1 MKLNNQPHYI
11 LLLILF
17 IYFIHLNGYGAE
29 FYPLDSLPTTRDG
42 KTNDYLFPVKP
53 GQRNQLSGNFSEIRP
68 NHFHSGI
75 DVKIGGVDGEP
86 ILSIADG
93 YVYRI
98 KVSSFGYG
106 NVIYIKHFNGQSS
119 VYAHLRN
126 LSPKIMDF
134 MRKEMYFAQKNELE
148 VFPDPEMLPVKRG
161 EIIGNGG
168 NTGSSGGP
176 HLHFEIRDSLDRAID
191 PFRFGF
197 KEVLDKTPP
206 ILYKVAFK
214 PLDIDSRVNGKF
226 QRQEYAGVIE
236 GGRYILPD
244 LIKISGRVGVE
255 VYAVDKMDG
264 VNNVFGI
271 PVYELMDGEKPLY
284 RIDVDHVDFNKGRF
298 LLTHTHQN
306 RFIRL
311 YQYPNNPMPIYEPDS
326 ITAGAVTAEIG
337 ERKKLQVNMKD
348 FFGNTRIVTM
358 LIEGEKPAIH
368 LGNTLNK
375 TNQSTS
381 ISYERNIMMI
391 QTGYSEW
398 GTLAKV
404 FVRSLEME
412 IPPAYSMDGRR
423 IYLWDMEYGIPD
435 SIDLCTETIKPEV
448 LFKVPFGEEFTFIN
462 NDAEIRFLDN
472 TLLDDLYLRLEK
484 RLNNGKT
491 VLKINAPSEYL
502 QSNMEVLMRNPGI
515 IGDKKYL
522 HVYQQSENG
531 RKSFVGGEWESDDI
545 RFKTRNF
552 GTFVIDEDRTPP
564 TIVPVRINSSELRFV
579 IKDEKSGIRD
589 FEVLVEGKWVLMRY
603 EHKQNVIWSEK
614 IDKQP
619 FKGDVLLK
627 VRDMAGNEKS
637 YSTTIK

>member
-1 MKLNNQPHYI
+1 MKSSNFPHFL
-11 LLLILF
+11 LLLISIGLS
-17 IYFIHLNGYGAE
+17 IQLNSYAANISL
-29 FYPLDSLPTTRDG
+29 LDSLPPTGAIKPT
-42 KTNDYLFPVKP
+42 DYLFHVKP
-53 GQRNQLSGNFSEIRP
+53 GQRNLLSGNFSEIRP

-98 KVSSFGYG
+98 KISSFGYG
-106 NVIYIKHFNGQSS
+106 NVLYIKHHNGQSS

-134 MRKEMYFAQKNELE
+134 MRKEMYFAEKNELE
-148 VFPDPEMLPVKRG
+148 VFPDPEFLPVKRG

-191 PFRFGF
+191 PLIFGF
-197 KEVLDKTPP
+197 KEVVDKTPP
-206 ILYKVAFK
+206 ILYKIALK

-226 QRQEYAGVIE
+226 QRQEFTGVIE
-236 GGRYILPD
+236 GGRYILPN

-255 VYAVDKMDG
+255 IYGVDKMDG
-264 VNNVFGI
+264 VNNIFGVPI
-271 PVYELMDGEKPLY
+271 YELMDGEKPLY
-284 RIDVDHVDFNKGRF
+284 RINVDHVDFNKGRF

-311 YQYPNNPMPIYEPDS
+311 YQYPNNPMQLYEPDS
-326 ITAGAVTAEIG
+326 ISAGAVTAKIG

-358 LIEGEKPAIH
+358 LIEGEEIPFNI
-368 LGNTLNK
+368 GNNINK
-375 TNQSTS
+375 ANQSTS
-381 ISYERNIMMI
+381 IAYERNIMLI

-404 FVRSLEME
+404 FVKSLEME
-412 IPPAYSMDGRR
+412 IPPAYTVDGRR
-423 IYLWDMEYGIPD
+423 TYLWDMNYGVPD
-435 SIDLCTETIKPEV
+435 SVDLCTEVIRPEV
-448 LFKVPFGEEFTFIN
+448 LIKLLFNEKITFVN
-462 NDAEIRFLDN
+462 QDAEIKFSDN

-484 RLNNGKT
+484 KISTGKAS
-491 VLKINAPSEYL
+491 LKINSPNEFL
-502 QSNMEVLMRNPGI
+502 QSNMEVLFRNPGYQ
-515 IGDKKYL
+515 GDKKHI
-522 HVYQQSENG
+522 HVYQQAANG
-531 RKSFVGGEWESDDI
+531 RNSFVGGEWESDDI

-552 GTFVIDEDRTPP
+552 GTFVIDEDKTPP
-564 TIVPVRINSSELRFV
+564 SIVPVRLNSSELRFV
-579 IKDEKSGIRD
+579 IKDNKSGIKE
-589 FEVLVEGKWVLMRY
+589 FEAFVDGKWVLMRY

-627 VRDMAGNEKS
+627 VRDMAGNEAR
-637 YSTTIK
+637 YTTTIK

>member
-1 MKLNNQPHYI
+1 MKSSNSFYFSF
-11 LLLILF
+11 LLISFGFLF
-17 IYFIHLNGYGAE
+17 HWNSYALKLAQS
-29 FYPLDSLPTTRDG
+29 DSLPATDPI
-42 KTNDYLFPVKP
+42 KTADYLFPVKP
-53 GQRNQLSGNFSEIRP
+53 GQRNLLSGNFSEIRP

-98 KVSSFGYG
+98 KVSSYGYG
-106 NVIYIKHFNGQSS
+106 NVIYIKHHNGQSS

-148 VFPDPEMLPVKRG
+148 IFPDPEFLPVKRG

-176 HLHFEIRDSLDRAID
+176 HLHFEIRDSLDREID
-191 PFRFGF
+191 PFIFGF
-197 KEVLDKTPP
+197 KEVVDKTPP
-206 ILYKVAFK
+206 ILYKIALK

-226 QRQEYAGVIE
+226 QRQEFSGVME

-244 LIKISGRVGVE
+244 LIKISGRVGLE

-264 VNNVFGI
+264 VSNVFGVPI
-271 PVYELMDGEKPLY
+271 YELIDGEKPLY
-284 RIDVDHVDFNKGRF
+284 RINVDHVDFNKGRF

-311 YQYPNNPMPIYEPDS
+311 YQYPNNPMQIYEPDS
-326 ITAGAVTAEIG
+326 VSAGAVTAKTG
-337 ERKKLQVNMKD
+337 ERKKLQLNMKD
-348 FFGNTRIVTM
+348 FFGNTRVVT
-358 LIEGEKPAIH
+358 LLVEGEESPIH
-368 LGNTLNK
+368 LGNTINK
-375 TNQSTS
+375 ANQSTS
-381 ISYERNIMMI
+381 VTYDRNIMLI

-404 FVRSLEME
+404 FVKSLEME

-423 IYLWDMEYGIPD
+423 TYLWDMNYGIPD
-435 SIDLCTETIKPEV
+435 SVDLCTEIIKPEAI
-448 LFKVPFGEEFTFIN
+448 FRIPFGEEITFIN
-462 NDAEIRFLDN
+462 KDAEIRFSDN

-484 RLNNGKT
+484 RMSNGKT
-491 VLKINAPSEYL
+491 ALKINSHNEFL
-502 QSNMEVLMRNPGI
+502 QSNMEVLMRNPGFL
-515 IGDKKYL
+515 GDKKYL

-564 TIVPVRINSSELRFV
+564 TVVPVRINSSELRFV
-579 IKDEKSGIRD
+579 IKDEKSGIKD
-589 FEVLVEGKWVLMRY
+589 FEAFVEGKWVLMRY
-603 EHKQNVIWSEK
+603 EHKQNLIWSEK

-637 YSTTIK
+637 YTTTIK

>member
-1 MKLNNQPHYI
+1 MGLPIQLEAYTTEPP
-11 LLLILF
+11 L
-17 IYFIHLNGYGAE
+17 
-29 FYPLDSLPTTRDG
+29 LDSLPPNDAINP
-42 KTNDYLFPVKP
+42 TNYLFPVKP
-53 GQRNQLSGNFSEIRP
+53 GQRNLLSGNFSEIRP

-126 LSPKIMDF
+126 FSPKIMDF

-148 VFPDPEMLPVKRG
+148 VFPDPEMLPVRRG

-191 PFRFGF
+191 PFVFGF
-197 KEVLDKTPP
+197 REVVDKTPP
-206 ILYKVAFK
+206 IFYRLALK

-226 QRQEYAGVIE
+226 QRQEFTGVIE

-264 VNNVFGI
+264 VNNVFGV
-271 PVYELMDGEKPLY
+271 PVYELIDGDKPLY
-284 RIDVDHVDFNKGRF
+284 RINVDHVDFNKNRF

-306 RFIRL
+306 RFVRL
-311 YQYPNNPMPIYEPDS
+311 YQYPNNPMEIYEPDS
-326 ITAGAVTAEIG
+326 ISAGAVTAESG

-348 FFGNTRIVTM
+348 FFGNTRVVTM
-358 LIEGEKPAIH
+358 LVEGEDAPIH
-368 LGNTLNK
+368 LGNTINK
-375 TNQSTS
+375 ANQTTTV
-381 ISYERNIMMI
+381 IYDRNIMMI
-391 QTGYSEW
+391 QTAYSEW

-404 FVRSLEME
+404 FVRSKEME
-412 IPPAYSMDGRR
+412 IPPAYSVDGRR
-423 IYLWDMEYGIPD
+423 VYLWDMEYGVPD
-435 SIDLCTETIKPEV
+435 SVDLCTEIIRPEA
-448 LFKVPFGEEFTFIN
+448 LIRIPFGEEITFAN
-462 NDAEIRFLDN
+462 QDAEIRFSDN
-472 TLLDDLYLRLEK
+472 TLLDDHYLRMEK
-484 RLNNGKT
+484 RTNGGRPA
-491 VLKINAPSEYL
+491 LKINSPNEFL
-502 QSNMEVLMRNPGI
+502 QANMEVLFKNPGYT
-515 IGDKKYL
+515 GDKKYTHIYL
-522 HVYQQSENG
+522 QADNG
-531 RKSFVGGEWESDDI
+531 RKSFVGGEWESEDI

-552 GTFVIDEDRTPP
+552 GTFVLDEDRSPP
-564 TIVPVRINSSELRFV
+564 TIVPVRVNASEMRFV

-589 FEVLVEGKWVLMRY
+589 FEAYVDGKWVLMRY

-619 FKGDVLLK
+619 FNGEVLLK
-627 VRDMAGNEKS
+627 VRDMAGNESK
-637 YSTTIK
+637 YATTIK

>member
-1 MKLNNQPHYI
+1 MKSSNYPYFLF
-11 LLLILF
+11 LLISF
-17 IYFIHLNGYGAE
+17 GFSIQWNGYAAK
-29 FYPLDSLPTTRDG
+29 FSPLDTLPSSDG
-42 KTNDYLFPVKP
+42 NNPANYLFPVKP
-53 GQRNQLSGNFSEIRP
+53 GQRNLLSGNFSEIRP

-106 NVIYIKHFNGQSS
+106 NVLYIKHHNGQSS

-134 MRKEMYFAQKNELE
+134 MRKEMYFAKKNELE
-148 VFPDPEMLPVKRG
+148 VFPDPEFLPVKRG
-161 EIIGNGG
+161 EVIGNGG
-168 NTGSSGGP
+168 NTGGSGGP

-191 PFRFGF
+191 PFFFGF
-197 KEVLDKTPP
+197 KEVVDKIPP
-206 ILYKVAFK
+206 ILYKIALR

-226 QRQEYAGVIE
+226 QRQEFTGVME

-264 VNNVFGI
+264 VSNIFGVPI
-271 PVYELMDGEKPLY
+271 YELMDDEKPLY
-284 RIDVDHVDFNKGRF
+284 RVNVDHIDFNKGRF

-311 YQYPNNPMPIYEPDS
+311 YQYPNNPMQIYEPDS
-326 ITAGAVTAEIG
+326 ISAGAVSTKVG

-348 FFGNTRIVTM
+348 FLGNTRIVTM
-358 LIEGEKPAIH
+358 LIEGEEIPFHIGKNI
-368 LGNTLNK
+368 NK
-375 TNQSTS
+375 ANQSTS
-381 ISYERNIMMI
+381 VTYDRNIMMI

-398 GTLAKV
+398 GTVAKV
-404 FVRSLEME
+404 FVKSLEME
-412 IPPAYSMDGRR
+412 IPPAYSVDGRR
-423 IYLWDMEYGIPD
+423 TYLWDMNYGVPD
-435 SIDLCTETIKPEV
+435 SVDLCTEVIRPDAIIKI
-448 LFKVPFGEEFTFIN
+448 PFGEEVTFAN
-462 NDAEIRFLDN
+462 KDAEIRFSEN
-472 TLLDDLYLRLEK
+472 TLLDDLYLRMEK
-484 RLNNGKT
+484 RISGGKPA
-491 VLKINAPSEYL
+491 LKINSPGEFL
-502 QSNMEVLMRNPGI
+502 QSNMEVVFRNAGFS
-515 IGDKKYL
+515 GDKKNI

-552 GTFVIDEDRTPP
+552 GTFVIDEDKTPP
-564 TIVPVRINSSELRFV
+564 SIVPVRINASELRFV
-579 IKDEKSGIRD
+579 IKDDKSGIRE
-589 FEVLVEGKWVLMRY
+589 FEAFVDGKWVLMRY

-614 IDKQP
+614 TDKQP
-619 FKGDVLLK
+619 FIGEVLLK
-627 VRDMAGNEKS
+627 VRDMAGNESK

>member
-1 MKLNNQPHYI
+1 LKLNNNPFFL
-11 LLLILF
+11 LLLIALGYS
-17 IYFIHLNGYGAE
+17 IQCNGIAAG
-29 FYPLDSLPTTRDG
+29 FSPLDSLPPKSADKTTE
-42 KTNDYLFPVKP
+42 YLFPVKP
-53 GQRNQLSGNFSEIRP
+53 GQRNMLSGNFSEIRP

-106 NVIYIKHFNGQSS
+106 NVLYIKHFNGQSS

-126 LSPKIMDF
+126 FSPKIMDF
-134 MRKEMYFAQKNELE
+134 MRKEMYFAEKNELE

-191 PFRFGF
+191 PFIFGF
-197 KEVLDKTPP
+197 REVVDKTPP
-206 ILYKVAFK
+206 VLYKIAFK

-226 QRQEYAGVIE
+226 QRQEFSAVVE
-236 GGRYILPD
+236 GGRYILTD

-264 VNNVFGI
+264 VNNVFGV
-271 PVYELMDGEKPLY
+271 PVYELIDGDKPLY
-284 RIDVDHVDFNKGRF
+284 RINVDHVDFNKGRF

-311 YQYPNNPMPIYEPDS
+311 YQYPNNPMRIYEPDS
-326 ITAGAVTAEIG
+326 ISAGAVTAKTG

-348 FFGNTRIVTM
+348 FFGNTRVVS
-358 LIEGEKPAIH
+358 LLVEGEEIPLH
-368 LGNTLNK
+368 HGNNINK
-375 TNQSTS
+375 ANQSTS
-381 ISYERNIMMI
+381 VTYDRNIMMI

-404 FVRSLEME
+404 FVKSMEME
-412 IPPAYSMDGRR
+412 IPPAYSVEGRR
-423 IYLWDMEYGIPD
+423 TYLWDMNYGVPD
-435 SIDLCTETIKPEV
+435 SLDLCTEIIRPDAIIKI
-448 LFKVPFGEEFTFIN
+448 PFGEDITFIN
-462 NDAEIRFLDN
+462 KDAEIRFSEN
-472 TLLDDLYLRLEK
+472 TLLDDHYLRLEK
-484 RLNNGKT
+484 RTSGGRPA
-491 VLKINAPSEYL
+491 LKINSPSEFL
-502 QSNMEVLMRNPGI
+502 QSNMEVLFRNTGYV
-515 IGDKKYL
+515 GDKKHTHIYL
-522 HVYQQSENG
+522 QADNG
-531 RKSFVGGEWESDDI
+531 RKNFIGGEWESEDI

-552 GTFVIDEDRTPP
+552 GTFVLDEDRTPP
-564 TIVPVRINSSELRFV
+564 TIAPVRVNSSEVRFV

-589 FEVLVEGKWVLMRY
+589 FEAFVNGKWVLMRY

-614 IDKQP
+614 TDKQP
-619 FKGDVLLK
+619 FNGEVLLK
-627 VRDMAGNEKS
+627 VRDMAGNESK